1 MHGRCSHGSCTV
13 TVCGCHCLSALAQA
27 LDRGPPRAQRAP
39 GLRLAKSTRVP
50 GHEQGID
57 LLTSICVNFP
67 NVAAAL
73 AISKGMPL
81 WHACYA
87 EPTRLYY
94 LITTG
99 LRGRVPRRLQ
109 GLQGCGV
116 AWRRAVDVRQLAL
129 AMATYMCHVARPP
142 WLAAERSVRCALRL
156 H

>member
-27 LDRGPPRAQRAP
+27 LARGPPRAQRAP

-50 GHEQGID
+50 DHEQGID

-73 AISKGMPL
+73 AISKGMPRVTRATPSL
-81 WHACYA
+81 
-87 EPTRLYY
+87 RLYY

-129 AMATYMCHVARPP
+129 AMATYMCHVAS
-142 WLAAERSVRCALRL
+142 WLDLQRRALCRQL
-156 H
+156 